1 MTMAETDVLIV
12 GSGQPHLVPLPG
24 PDGARRVGEP
34 AVPWESPCRNT
45 GHHHG
50 LMRGGHQCRGQWHW
64 TAFQIVPT
72 LH

>member
-12 GSGQPHLVPLPG
+12 GSGHLHLVPLPG

-45 GHHHG
+45 GHHH
-50 LMRGGHQCRGQWHW
+50 
-64 TAFQIVPT
+64 AV
-72 LH
+72 

>member
-12 GSGQPHLVPLPG
+12 GSGHPHLVPLPG
-24 PDGARRVGEP
+24 QDGARRVGEP

-45 GHHHG
+45 GTTT
-50 LMRGGHQCRGQWHW
+50 RSDARCSSVSRQWHW

-72 LH
+72 LQ